1 VGVLDAVVVDAQL
14 VEPRGPLLELAAV
27 GAAEGHVVETG
38 AALVELVTRAG
49 REGVQAE
56 QLTAV
61 EGVHGVVEAPLGLV
75 LVEDRRRPEQGGVP
89 LGAPVEIGHGHGNM
103 GNSGKSRHNR
113 PPGRKRTCVDD
124 ERA

>member
-14 VEPRGPLLELAAV
+14 VEPRGPLLELTPV
-27 GAAEGHVVETG
+27 REPEGHVVEPG
-38 AALVELVTRAG
+38 PALVELVTRAG

-61 EGVHGVVEAPLGLV
+61 ESEHRVVEATLGLV
-75 LVEDRRRPEQGGVP
+75 LVEDRRRPEQRGVP
-89 LGAPVEIGHGHGNM
+89 LRAPVEIGHGHGNM

-113 PPGRKRTCVDD
+113 PPGRK
-124 ERA
+124 